1 MVTKEIVKEA
11 ADKGLP
17 ALKVLFE
24 KLPPKEILT
33 ALGMLVIAGVGA
45 ITIDAIRDL
54 VKDKV

>member
-1 MVTKEIVKEA
+1 MVTTDIVKAA

-24 KLPPKEILT
+24 KLPPPEILK
-33 ALGMLVIAGVGA
+33 ALGMLVIAGVGVATIEA
-45 ITIDAIRDL
+45 IKEI